1 MRLRRSDVSVPGIR
15 RRRFGKGWA
24 FYWPDGRKVT
34 EPEVVHRV
42 SGLVLPPAWK
52 DVWISPWPN
61 GHIQALGTDAA
72 GRRQYRYHD
81 EWRAQRDA
89 AKHQRVLDFAER
101 LPAAREQVAAHL
113 REEGLTRHRVLGSA
127 FRLLDLG
134 FFRIGSEEYAEDN
147 GTFGLATMRREHVRI
162 EGETVVFEYV
172 AKHKKERVQSI
183 VDDDVRAVVGALI
196 RRDDPSQ
203 ELLAYVEAGLWRDV
217 KSGEINDYLREVVGT
232 ELTAKDFR
240 TWHATVL
247 MAVGLAVSAEVADS
261 STAHKRAVARAVQ
274 EVAHYLGNTP
284 AVCRSSYIDPRIVD
298 LYDDG
303 LTIAPALE
311 RLGADAEF
319 GQPATHGQVEAAV
332 LELLRQPAS
341 AKDRRARQRA
351 ASRMHAAAD
360 SAAQLSDEAKGTS
373 GRRRPGAGGPSG
385 RRAAKATVAA

>member
-183 VDDDVRAVVGALI
+183 VDDDVRAVVAALI

-261 STAHKRAVARAVQ
+261 PTAHKRAVARAVQ